1 MYKIVNKVCQAI
13 WTVLQPLYLPEAS
26 PELWMQVAKDFYS
39 KWQFPNCVGAIDGRH
54 IQIQAPANSGSEFFN
69 YKKYFS
75 LVLMASCDAS
85 YKFTWVDIGQ
95 YGSMSDG
102 GVWNN
107 STLADAL
114 EHEETKLPPLKM
126 LPGSH
131 IKFPHV
137 FVADEAFPLKPY
149 LMRPYPRAALQDKQ
163 RVFNYRLSRARRVI
177 ENTFGILKKIR
188 RHLSIVLTAPLIMW
202 TKKMKRGIQF
212 LELGGLKKVKQ
223 GCIGLD
229 ESVPIIQ
236 LEHLLSSGIH
246 FAITSFRKLVKKL
259 LLGSINEHSVVLL

>member
-1 MYKIVNKVCQAI
+1 M
-13 WTVLQPLYLPEAS
+13 
-26 PELWMQVAKDFYS
+26 
-39 KWQFPNCVGAIDGRH
+39 
-54 IQIQAPANSGSEFFN
+54 QIQAPANSGSEFFN

-75 LVLMASCDAS
+75 LVLMASCDAL

-95 YGSMSDG
+95 YGFVSDG

-107 STLADAL
+107 SALAML
-114 EHEETKLPPLKM
+114 WSMKKLPPLKM

-177 ENTFGILKKIR
+177 ENTFGILVSRWRILR
-188 RHLSIVLTAPLIMW
+188 RCLCNNPHNAQIIFQALVCLHNFVRTEENKETPQHHCKHVYSNGTHPASYLNIST
-202 TKKMKRGIQF
+202 QF

-236 LEHLLSSGIH
+236 LEYLLSSGIH

-259 LLGSINEHSVVLL
+259 LLGSINEHSAVLS